1 VGLLEVVAEVVVE
14 VEVGGIASVVGEVVN
29 PPPSSSSSLTE
40 RLVILLLL
48 LPLVHQLNSPPFL
61 WNEDQSPSS
70 RSLMMKE
77 EVEEV
82 EDEDEEDE
90 LG

>member
-1 VGLLEVVAEVVVE
+1 MVVE

-48 LPLVHQLNSPPFL
+48 LPLVHQLDFPSPSL
-61 WNEDQSPSS
+61 WNEDQPPNS
-70 RSLMMKE
+70 RSMIKE
-77 EVEEV
+77 EVEE
-82 EDEDEEDE
+82 EEEDEEDE